1 MTTKKKAAPKKAAPK
16 KKAVKKPGG
25 GSQLNNAGLTDKQE
39 KFCQFYLVE
48 LNATKAARQAGYS
61 LNSAHEIGYENLLKP
76 DIQKRIEVLR
86 ADMAISHNVTKERIA
101 KEYARLAYLDPRNLY
116 HPNGTRKAIHELDDD
131 TAAAI
136 NSIEMELESYLDD
149 DLNIAYRYVAKKIKM
164 VDKKGAL
171 DSMVKLYGFA
181 APDKIS
187 PVNPDGSA
195 LNFVPPTINV
205 TVVPSPKDDD

>member
-1 MTTKKKAAPKKAAPK
+1 MTTKKKAAPKKGK
-16 KKAVKKPGG
+16 KKPTGETV
-25 GSQLNNAGLTDKQE
+25 NEFGLTPKQE
-39 KFCQFYLVE
+39 KFCHFYLVE
-48 LNATKAARQAGYS
+48 LNASKAARQAGYS
-61 LNSAHEIGYENLLKP
+61 IPSAGEIGSTNLMKVE
-76 DIQKRIEVLR
+76 IQKRIEQLR
-86 ADMAISHNVTKERIA
+86 AQMADNHNITKERIA